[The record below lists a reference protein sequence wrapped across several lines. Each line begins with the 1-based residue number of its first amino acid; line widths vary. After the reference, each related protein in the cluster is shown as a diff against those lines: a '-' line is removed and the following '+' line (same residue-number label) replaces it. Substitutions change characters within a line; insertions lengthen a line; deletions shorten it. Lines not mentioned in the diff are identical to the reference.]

1 MCVHV
6 YVHMY
11 VPYCT
16 QSVTQFTGGGQRPTS
31 GSLFPP
37 SSMWGLG
44 IKHRWPCPEANA
56 FTNHLLDQG
65 GVGGKGG
72 GTFK

>member
-1 MCVHV
+1 MCVYV

-31 GSLFPP
+31 WGPPPAQNSLTNPQFPGGGGG
-37 SSMWGLG
+37 GLG
-44 IKHRWPCPEANA
+44 
-56 FTNHLLDQG
+56 G
-65 GVGGKGG
+65 GD
-72 GTFK
+72 F